1 VSAAGIGR
9 VEKKEA
15 GKANVILH
23 AKMRSFSNFV
33 GAGKRLVIVMA
44 ALSHTSVSA
53 GSLAKTA

>member
-1 VSAAGIGR
+1 LGGSK
-9 VEKKEA
+9 KKEA

-44 ALSHTSVSA
+44 GIIAHFRISR
-53 GSLAKTA
+53 